1 MEAQTSRGK
10 NTRPYLKNPK
20 QKGLEDGSSGRA
32 PEVQI
37 PLLPPTQKKK
47 KKLKFKLRLMLM
59 LILNHSDGLPP
70 QKYLRWKVWELRYP
84 KDNIP
89 SSQPSRSPAPLDL
102 ES

>member
-37 PLLPPTQKKK
+37 
-47 KKLKFKLRLMLM
+47 
-59 LILNHSDGLPP
+59 
-70 QKYLRWKVWELRYP
+70 
-84 KDNIP
+84 
-89 SSQPSRSPAPLDL
+89 
-102 ES
+102 